1 MVGMN
6 FWKSQ
11 NWTLFL
17 IFKKKIYFI
26 SLLKLSMPNEHVFKI
41 SSWAFHLYELYEF
54 SFGHF

>member
-1 MVGMN
+1 MVGMK
-6 FWKSQ
+6 WII
-11 NWTLFL
+11 LF
-17 IFKKKIYFI
+17 YFI